1 MAANVNKVIL
11 IGRLGQDPKLSYLP
25 SGSPVVELRV
35 ATSESY
41 RNRDGERVEATEWH
55 SVKVY
60 NRQAE
65 ACSNYLRKGS
75 LIYVEGTLR
84 TRTWEDQQGQKK
96 YFTEVVVT
104 APGHTVQFM
113 DSKAGGVAAAPG
125 EEYGGYPGEGGQ
137 GGQGGYQGGPGGQG
151 GGYQGGGQPQ
161 GGYQNGG
168 GQQARGQ
175 APQQRAPQQQRPQ
188 QQSRD
193 EDYGPAFPSEASG
206 MDDVP
211 F

>member
-25 SGSPVVELRV
+25 SGSPVVEMRV

-41 RNRDGERVEATEWH
+41 RNKEGERVESTEWH
-55 SVKVY
+55 TVKVW

-65 ACSNYLRKGS
+65 ACGNYLHKGS
-75 LIYVEGTLR
+75 LIYVEGALR
-84 TRTWEDQQGQKK
+84 TRTWEDPQGQKK

-113 DSKAGGVAAAPG
+113 DSKGGGEAAPSEFG
-125 EEYGGYPGEGGQ
+125 SESQAPR
-137 GGQGGYQGGPGGQG
+137 GGQG
-151 GGYQGGGQPQ
+151 GGKGAPRGG
-161 GGYQNGG
+161 
-168 GQQARGQ
+168 
-175 APQQRAPQQQRPQ
+175 RAPRE
-188 QQSRD
+188 
-193 EDYGPAFPSEASG
+193 EDRGPAFPSEASG